1 MLIVDVWRRR
11 KTWGSSES
19 HGAVIAPLMFDA
31 VIASIMYGDVI
42 ASIMFG
48 VMIAPSM
55 YGDVKAFIMFCDVIQ
70 YVNVLKH
77 CTIDHFLYL
86 ERGAGGYKKHNKFI
100 CENNIQYNV
109 VQ

>member
-1 MLIVDVWRRR
+1 MYYITNHTCSNSVLIVDVWRRR

-19 HGAVIAPLMFDA
+19 H
-31 VIASIMYGDVI
+31 GDVI

-77 CTIDHFLYL
+77 CTIDHFLNL
-86 ERGAGGYKKHNKFI
+86 ERGTGEYKKYNKFI

>member
-1 MLIVDVWRRR
+1 M
-11 KTWGSSES
+11 
-19 HGAVIAPLMFDA
+19 MFDA
-31 VIASIMYGDVI
+31 VIASIMYGDVIASIMFGVMIAPSMYGDVI